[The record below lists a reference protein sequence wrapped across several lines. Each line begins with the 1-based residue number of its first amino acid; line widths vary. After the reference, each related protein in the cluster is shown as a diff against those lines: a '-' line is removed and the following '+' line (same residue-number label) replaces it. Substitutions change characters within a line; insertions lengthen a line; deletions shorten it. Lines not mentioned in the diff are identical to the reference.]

1 MIMELKHNNIN
12 KHRFLYIKS
21 VVYCKET
28 LNITNNIENIVTGI
42 YDLDR
47 SLLLYKYFL
56 AFFLITS
63 S

>member
-12 KHRFLYIKS
+12 KHRFFIYIKS

-42 YDLDR
+42 YGLDR
-47 SLLLYKYFL
+47 SLLPYK
-56 AFFLITS
+56 
-63 S
+63 

>member
-12 KHRFLYIKS
+12 KQFFLYKS

-42 YDLDR
+42 YGLDC
-47 SLLLYKYFL
+47 SLLPYK
-56 AFFLITS
+56 
-63 S
+63 